1 MNGKIYMKVLFL
13 SMKKYI
19 FDFISIPL
27 IALLLWALVTEP
39 ASLLINH
46 IFDIS
51 VSVYLSVKLVN
62 YFKHQTAINNS
73 QINNN
78 HVIGGGKLIEI
89 NQK

>member
-1 MNGKIYMKVLFL
+1 
-13 SMKKYI
+13 MKKYI
-19 FDFISIPL
+19 FDLIFIPL
-27 IALLLWALVTEP
+27 IFLLLWLSVAQP

-51 VSVYLSVKLVN
+51 VSVYLSVKFIN
-62 YFKHQTAINNS
+62 YFKQQTAISNS
-73 QINNN
+73 EINNN